1 MQRRVVQPG
10 RALHCCTWINT
21 HNSASSVQAAT
32 TEAGEAAAKGE
43 AGWRPLTEGIRL
55 DKYTRAQPA
64 EAEARADTETSDNTP
79 YLSLTK
85 PDQGA
90 IKLEPL
96 EVGSGELE
104 LQTSLRRLKY
114 HNHREGLLGP
124 TSTSIYKT
132 LLRHYVKHALNH
144 GKQM

>member
-1 MQRRVVQPG
+1 MQSCSAG
-10 RALHCCTWINT
+10 RCSQAGHCITAHNT
-21 HNSASSVQAAT
+21 HNTASSNQAAT
-32 TEAGEAAAKGE
+32 SEAGEAAAKAGS

-55 DKYTRAQPA
+55 DKYTRSQPA

-104 LQTSLRRLKY
+104 LQTNR
-114 HNHREGLLGP
+114 
-124 TSTSIYKT
+124 
-132 LLRHYVKHALNH
+132 
-144 GKQM
+144 

>member
-1 MQRRVVQPG
+1 MQRRAVQPG
-10 RALHCCTWINT
+10 RPLHYCTWINT
-21 HNSASSVQAAT
+21 HNTASSVQAANT
-32 TEAGEAAAKGE
+32 DAGEAAAKAGS

-55 DKYTRAQPA
+55 DKYTRSQPA

-104 LQTSLRRLKY
+104 LQSKLR
-114 HNHREGLLGP
+114 ED
-124 TSTSIYKT
+124 
-132 LLRHYVKHALNH
+132 
-144 GKQM
+144 

>member
-1 MQRRVVQPG
+1 MQCRAVQPG
-10 RALHCCTWINT
+10 RPLHNCTWINT
-21 HNSASSVQAAT
+21 HNTASSNQAAR
-32 TEAGEAAAKGE
+32 TEAGEAAAKAGS

-55 DKYTRAQPA
+55 DKYTRSQPA

-104 LQTSLRRLKY
+104 LQTNLR
-114 HNHREGLLGP
+114 ED
-124 TSTSIYKT
+124 
-132 LLRHYVKHALNH
+132 
-144 GKQM
+144 

>member
-1 MQRRVVQPG
+1 MQRRAVQPG
-10 RALHCCTWINT
+10 RPLHYCTWINT
-21 HNSASSVQAAT
+21 HNTAASVQAAT
-32 TEAGEAAAKGE
+32 TEAGEAGAKAGS

-55 DKYTRAQPA
+55 DKYTRSQLA
-64 EAEARADTETSDNTP
+64 EAGARADTETSDNTP

-104 LQTSLRRLKY
+104 LQTNLC
-114 HNHREGLLGP
+114 ED
-124 TSTSIYKT
+124 
-132 LLRHYVKHALNH
+132 
-144 GKQM
+144 

>member
-1 MQRRVVQPG
+1 MQRRAVQPG
-10 RALHCCTWINT
+10 RPLHYCTWINT
-21 HNSASSVQAAT
+21 HYTASSVQAAT
-32 TEAGEAAAKGE
+32 TEAGEAGAKAGS

-55 DKYTRAQPA
+55 DKYTRSQPA

-104 LQTSLRRLKY
+104 LQTNLC
-114 HNHREGLLGP
+114 ED
-124 TSTSIYKT
+124 
-132 LLRHYVKHALNH
+132 
-144 GKQM
+144 